1 MRVIKW
7 KIFEQITTKKLYYI
21 GPNPTADTIVTRT
34 RDGVKQVL
42 LVQRSEWVAAEPGKW
57 GIPGGFVDT
66 LANRNTKWEEGYET
80 KVHAAKREVQEETGL
95 DLFSLPD
102 EDFKL
107 LGVYDDRNRDPR
119 NDEHS
124 WVEGNTFVVE
134 IPSHLGDDVSGHD
147 DAQAAKWFTLEE
159 LNELPKDKFAFDH
172 IDRFIQLG
180 FIK

>member
-1 MRVIKW
+1 MRIIKW
-7 KIFEQITTKKLYYI
+7 KIFEELTTKKLYYI
-21 GPNPTADTIVTRT
+21 GPNPTADTIVTRE
-34 RDGVKQVL
+34 RDGIKQVL
-42 LVQRSEWVAAEPGKW
+42 LVQRSQWVEAEPGNW

-80 KVHAAKREVQEETGL
+80 KVHAAKREVEEETGL
-95 DLFSLPD
+95 NLFSLPD
-102 EDFKL
+102 SDFKL

-134 IPSHLGDDVSGHD
+134 IPSDWGDEVSGHD

-159 LNELPKDKFAFDH
+159 LNELPKEQIAFDH